1 MNRLKNIFF
10 YSGEKYLIVLVSFI
24 TTIILSRKI
33 EPELFGSIIL
43 IQSIVII
50 FSIVTLLSMDSIFI
64 KELTV
69 NKTESTSKSI
79 FFIKFSFSLTA
90 FLLYLLFSYF
100 FSSNLNY
107 ISIIILGLPILFT
120 ASTYVD
126 ILLMAE
132 KKIYRLSS
140 INIILLSFNGIIK
153 CLILQFFDLSS
164 PQICF
169 LLVFDQIFSRAF
181 VIFFGIYIE
190 KLLYLELLKIT
201 KYTIYKGIFFL
212 KKGLP
217 LIISSIFLIGYV
229 RSNQFIINYFLG
241 PTELTYFSLPIKII
255 DGVSIIITTYV
266 AAVFPYLVSNI
277 KSKPINYAAL
287 QYFNNIT
294 KIGLLLS
301 IIFYFFS
308 EEIIFL
314 LFGEQ
319 YYLSVTVMKIYSIA
333 IFFNFIFISSG
344 KWLIAT
350 DKIKL
355 TARRNILAFFI
366 NIVLS
371 LVLVPLIGINGAAIA
386 SLIAWA
392 IAGFF
397 IFLMSDRWLFH
408 KIVTSLICFRVK
420 ND

>member
-1 MNRLKNIFF
+1 MNKFKNIFF
-10 YSGEKYLIVLVSFI
+10 YSGEKYLIVLISFI
-24 TTIILSRKI
+24 TTIILARKI

-43 IQSIVII
+43 IQSIVIM

-64 KELTV
+64 RELTI
-69 NKTESTSKSI
+69 NKTQSTYKSI
-79 FFIKFSFSLTA
+79 FFIKFIFSLIA
-90 FLLYLLFSYF
+90 FSFYSLSSF
-100 FSSNLNY
+100 FFNSNLNY
-107 ISIIILGLPILFT
+107 ISIIILGLPILFS

-132 KKIYRLSS
+132 KRIYKLSS
-140 INIILLSFNGIIK
+140 INIILLVINGIIK
-153 CLILQFFDLSS
+153 CFILYFFNLSS
-164 PQICF
+164 QQICF
-169 LLVFDQIFSRAF
+169 LLVFDQVFSRAF

-190 KLLYLELLKIT
+190 KSLHLELLKFT
-201 KYTIYKGIFFL
+201 KYTICKALFFL
-212 KKGLP
+212 RKGLP

-241 PTELTYFSLPIKII
+241 PIELTYFSLPIKII

-266 AAVFPYLVSNI
+266 AAIFPYLVSNI
-277 KSKPINYAAL
+277 KNKSINYAVS

-294 KIGLLLS
+294 KLGLLLS
-301 IIFYFFS
+301 IIFYLFS

-319 YYLSVTVMKIYSIA
+319 YYFSIKVMKIYSIA
-333 IFFNFIFISSG
+333 IFFNFIFVASG
-344 KWLIAT
+344 RWLIAT
-350 DKIKL
+350 NKIKL
-355 TARRNILAFFI
+355 TAQRNILAFII

-371 LVLVPLIGINGAAIA
+371 LILVPLIGINGAAIA

-397 IFLMSDRWLFH
+397 IFLISDRWLFYR
-408 KIVTSLICFRVK
+408 IAISLICFRVK

>member
-69 NKTESTSKSI
+69 NKTKSTYKSI

-90 FLLYLLFSYF
+90 FSLYLLFSYF

-107 ISIIILGLPILFT
+107 ISIVVLGLPILFA

-126 ILLMAE
+126 ISLMAE

-140 INIILLSFNGIIK
+140 INIILLVINGIIK

-164 PQICF
+164 LQICF

-201 KYTIYKGIFFL
+201 KHTIYKSIFFL

-277 KSKPINYAAL
+277 KNKPINYAAL
-287 QYFNNIT
+287 QYFNSIT

-301 IIFYFFS
+301 IIFYFSS
-308 EEIIFL
+308 EKIIFL

-355 TARRNILAFFI
+355 TAQRNILAFFI